1 MERKLTGVLD
11 LLIEYRTVAGPSEVT
26 EIEKKS
32 KFIAYVEPV
41 ESVAEAEEFIA
52 RISKMNWDATH
63 NVYAYVIGPTGEQQ
77 KCSDDGEPSGTS
89 GLPTLEAI
97 KSLELVNVAI
107 VVTRYFGG
115 ILLGRGGL
123 IRAYGGAA
131 RSGLLAAGIV
141 KKVPHR
147 QVFLT
152 VDYSL
157 SGKVE
162 NDLIN
167 SGIAISDTS
176 YMADVTYTL
185 NVLPERL
192 DEVKQ
197 RVQELTADQFKWS
210 LGEEV
215 YHTIKVSE

>member
-1 MERKLTGVLD
+1 MLV
-11 LLIEYRTVAGPSEVT
+11 EYRTVAGSSEIT
-26 EIEKKS
+26 EMEKKS
-32 KFIAYVEPV
+32 KFIAYAQPV
-41 ESVAEAEEFIA
+41 ESLEEAEAFIGN
-52 RISKMNWDATH
+52 ISKENWDATH
-63 NVYAYVIGPTGEQQ
+63 NVYAYVLGPTGEQQ

-107 VVTRYFGG
+107 VVTRYYGG
-115 ILLGRGGL
+115 IQLGRGGL

-131 RSGLLAAGIV
+131 RASLLAAGIV
-141 KKVPHR
+141 KKVPHQ
-147 QVFLT
+147 QVLVT

-167 SGIAISDTS
+167 LGITISDAN
-176 YMADVTYTL
+176 YLADVTYTI
-185 NVLPERL
+185 NVPPARL
-192 DEVKQ
+192 GEIQQ
-197 RVQELTADQFKWS
+197 RVQELTADQYQWA

-215 YHTIKVSE
+215 YHTVKID